1 MKNKLNFENIITIT
15 WLITVV
21 IYIINFIQLIIH
33 ITEGNLDKA
42 LIKAIGVFTLLGSLI
57 TVWF

>member
-1 MKNKLNFENIITIT
+1 MRKIFDFESIITIT
-15 WLITVV
+15 WLITIV

-42 LIKAIGVFTLLGSLI
+42 LIKTIGVFTLLGSLI

>member
-1 MKNKLNFENIITIT
+1 MRKIFDFENIMTII
-15 WLITVV
+15 WLITIV